1 MKEKVTSLK
10 IRVLSL
16 VFLLSFFG
24 PYSVSASSYV
34 KSAQA
39 ILNQLGYSSGA
50 ADGIAG
56 KNTFKAIRSFYADQ
70 GKKFDGKI
78 DANEVRD
85 LWKKFVRH

>member
-1 MKEKVTSLK
+1 MKKKVNSLN

-24 PYSVSASSYV
+24 PYSVSASDYV
-34 KSAQA
+34 RAAQA

-56 KNTFKAIRSFYADQ
+56 KNTFKD
-70 GKKFDGKI
+70 
-78 DANEVRD
+78 
-85 LWKKFVRH
+85 